1 MSIQFSR
8 QRPPRVLIPA
18 NINHLGAQNLLIPTE
33 YKPSTGR
40 IRRTL
45 KPQVI
50 EHDTYY
56 EDFNACKP
64 TPLHPSYELEP
75 QASHII
81 QGKAFMTQQF
91 PIIY

>member
-1 MSIQFSR
+1 MTYEFSR
-8 QRPPRVLIPA
+8 IHPPRTLIPV

-40 IRRTL
+40 IKRVL

-64 TPLHPSYELEP
+64 TPLYRPYEHSP
-75 QASHII
+75 TASDII
-81 QGKAFMTQQF
+81 QGKCFMTNSF
-91 PIIY
+91 PIIF

>member
-1 MSIQFSR
+1 MTYEFSR
-8 QRPPRVLIPA
+8 IHPPRTLIPV

-33 YKPSTGR
+33 YRPSTGR

-56 EDFNACKP
+56 EDFNKCKP
-64 TPLHPSYELEP
+64 TPLHPPYELEP
-75 QASHII
+75 QASDII
-81 QGKAFMTQQF
+81 QGKAFKTEQF
-91 PIIY
+91 PVIW